1 MVKVIIIK
9 VRGMVRVRVGLSDE
23 SGNSDGEPLGSENS
37 DSEPLGSE
45 NSDQKPRNFPT
56 LL

>member
-9 VRGMVRVRVGLSDE
+9 VRGMIRVRVGLSDG
-23 SGNSDGEPLGSENS
+23 SGNS